1 LRDYRRAAEWAASGD
16 FEDRDVEESILGAFS
31 DLDRPLPPE
40 GRSNREVLRH
50 LAGISPKMR
59 KDLRA
64 GMLAVT
70 RNALCD
76 LATRYLVKQ
85 WEQSAV
91 GVLSSREMLL
101 RANEELEGEILTV
114 NEL

>member
-1 LRDYRRAAEWAASGD
+1 
-16 FEDRDVEESILGAFS
+16 
-31 DLDRPLPPE
+31 
-40 GRSNREVLRH
+40 
-50 LAGISPKMR
+50 
-59 KDLRA
+59 
-64 GMLAVT
+64 MLAVT
-70 RNALCD
+70 RNTLCD